1 MNTKVKKLLLIIF
14 LLNFS
19 FNAYSSE
26 IIAYLDI
33 DSVFKNTNVGKQ
45 IIQNLEKENE
55 KNISNLKK
63 KESELLKKEKDLINK
78 KKIISADEFNNQLSI
93 LSSNIKLF
101 KKNRKNIL
109 AAFEKNK
116 NLDIK
121 NFFDKVNPVLKQY
134 MNDNSIKIIIDK
146 KNVLLATDALDI
158 TDSIIDLINKKLN

>member
-45 IIQNLEKENE
+45 IIKNLEKENE
-55 KNISNLKK
+55 KNTSNLKK

-93 LSSNIKLF
+93 LSSNIKIF
-101 KKNRKNIL
+101 KKNRKNTL

-116 NLDIK
+116 NLEIK

>member
-45 IIQNLEKENE
+45 IIKNLEKENE
-55 KNISNLKK
+55 KNTSNLKK

-78 KKIISADEFNNQLSI
+78 KKNN
-93 LSSNIKLF
+93 F
-101 KKNRKNIL
+101 C
-109 AAFEKNK
+109 
-116 NLDIK
+116 
-121 NFFDKVNPVLKQY
+121 
-134 MNDNSIKIIIDK
+134 
-146 KNVLLATDALDI
+146 
-158 TDSIIDLINKKLN
+158 